1 MKIFTSHLIT
11 ELRKG
16 FTLTELLV
24 VIAVMALIGSIVWGG
39 LSNYREVQALQST
52 ADVIVATL
60 GEARSRAI
68 SSVEAKQYGVHFEEK
83 RIVLFEGNQY
93 LSSSASNTITILNN
107 AISVSSSG
115 LTASSTEIVFEKI
128 TGKGSA
134 SGQIKVFLT
143 ADVDKNFVII
153 VEPIGIVYR
162 K

>member
-1 MKIFTSHLIT
+1 MKIFTLQLIKSK
-11 ELRKG
+11 KG

-39 LSNYREVQALQST
+39 LSNYRDVQALQGT
-52 ADVIVATL
+52 TDVIVATL

-68 SSVEAKQYGVHFEEK
+68 SSVEAIQYGVHFEEK
-83 RIVLFEGNQY
+83 SIVLFEGSQY
-93 LSSSASNTITILNN
+93 SASSASNTTTVLSN
-107 AISVSSSG
+107 AISVSPSG
-115 LTASSTEIVFEKI
+115 LTSSSTEIVFEKI

-143 ADVDKNFVII
+143 ANEDKNFVII
-153 VEPIGIVYR
+153 VEPIGIAYR

>member
-1 MKIFTSHLIT
+1 MKIFTQQLKKNK
-11 ELRKG
+11 KG

-39 LSNYREVQALQST
+39 LSNYRDVQALQST
-52 ADVIVATL
+52 TDVIVATL

-68 SSVEAKQYGVHFEEK
+68 SSVEAIQYGVHFEEK
-83 RIVLFEGNQY
+83 SIVMFEGSQY
-93 LSSSASNTITILNN
+93 SASSASNTTTVLSN

-115 LTASSTEIVFEKI
+115 LTSSSTEIVFEKI

-134 SGQIKVFLT
+134 SGQITVSLS
-143 ADVDKNFVII
+143 ANEDKNFVII
-153 VEPIGIVYR
+153 VEPIGIAYR